1 MSTKIII
8 DAFETIACQ
17 HCSKEFALQEG
28 ITSQLIERYES
39 EYKST
44 LEQEREKL
52 QKITLKDAQ
61 RAAAEKYDD
70 KIQQLTDALNDS
82 QAAENKAK
90 KAIEQAKHK
99 AAEEAKQEA
108 SQETEMLQAQLD
120 SKDEALTEMRGNEI
134 QLRKDKV
141 ELEDKQKSLEL
152 EVTRKVDVE
161 RVRINSE
168 VAEEYKLKEA
178 ELQKK
183 IDDAQKANEDM
194 KRKLEQ
200 GSQQTQGE
208 VLELELEDALKDSFP
223 LDLIDPVRKGARG
236 ADVIQTV
243 KLRSGAVCGKIVWET
258 KRAENW
264 SNSWIPKLKDDQ
276 HQAGG
281 EIAVLVTTAF
291 PAGVIDHMLMHEGV
305 WMVRPELAKPLAE
318 ALRTVLIESHRQKA
332 ISTGKSEKIEALY
345 DYICSAQFAQ
355 KVRSIVDTYQHMQDD
370 LIKEKAAMQRLWKK
384 REAQIDRITTNMMGM
399 CGELQGVS
407 GAALPQL
414 EDIGA
419 LLLDE
424 ES

>member
-1 MSTKIII
+1 MANTIII
-8 DAFETIACQ
+8 DAFENIACP
-17 HCSKEFALQEG
+17 HCGKEFALQEG
-28 ITSQLIERYES
+28 ITNQLIERYET
-39 EYKST
+39 EYEST
-44 LEQEREKL
+44 LDEERVKI
-52 QKITLKDAQ
+52 QKIILKDAEK
-61 RAAAEKYDD
+61 AVSEKYDD
-70 KIQQLTDALNDS
+70 KIQELTDALNDS
-82 QAAENKAK
+82 RAAENKVK
-90 KAIEQAKHK
+90 KSIDQVKRK
-99 AAEEAKQEA
+99 AAEEATKEA
-108 SQETEMLQAQLD
+108 AQETELLQAQID
-120 SKDEALTEMRGNEI
+120 SKDEALTEMRSNEI
-134 QLRKDKV
+134 QLRKDKT
-141 ELEDKQKSLEL
+141 ELEEKQKSLEL
-152 EVTRKVDVE
+152 EVARKVDAE

-183 IDDAQKANEDM
+183 IDDAQKANEEM

-208 VLELELEDALKDSFP
+208 VLELELEDTLKDSFP
-223 LDLIDPVRKGARG
+223 LDVIDPVRKGARG

-243 KLRSGAVCGKIVWET
+243 KLRSGATCGKIVWET

-276 HQAGG
+276 HQIGG

-291 PAGVIDHMLMHEGV
+291 PAGVVDHMLMHEGV

-332 ISTGKSEKIEALY
+332 ISTGKSEKVEALY

-355 KVRSIVDTYQHMQDD
+355 KVRSIVDTYQQMQDD

-384 REAQIDRITTNMMGM
+384 REGQIDRITTNMMGM

-407 GAALPQL
+407 GATLPQL
-414 EDIGA
+414 EDIGT
-419 LLLDE
+419 LLIDDA
-424 ES
+424 